1 MYVGGRI
8 REHGKT
14 PSSVPR
20 AVPLTSR
27 VVAALEQLP
36 PRIDTRLLFPGP
48 TVKGEVRHLDV
59 HNWRRDEWTPA
70 IKAAGL
76 EHRPPYAM
84 RHTFAS
90 FAIAAGVSTFELARM
105 MGTSLEMIERTY
117 GHLLPDALDRG
128 RTALE
133 AFDARTGREEAK
145 AK

>member
-1 MYVGGRI
+1 M
-8 REHGKT
+8 
-14 PSSVPR
+14 
-20 AVPLTSR
+20 PLTSR

>member
-1 MYVGGRI
+1 MWSTGSG
-8 REHGKT
+8 T

-20 AVPLTSR
+20 AVPLTRR
-27 VVAALEQLP
+27 VLQAIEQLP

-48 TVKGEVRHLDV
+48 TVKGEVCHLDL
-59 HNWRRDEWTPA
+59 HNWRREDWTPA
-70 IKAAGL
+70 VEAAGL

-117 GHLLPDALDRG
+117 GHLLPDAIERG
-128 RTALE
+128 RVKLE
-133 AFDARTGREEAK
+133 AFDAMADIRREEAR
-145 AK
+145 